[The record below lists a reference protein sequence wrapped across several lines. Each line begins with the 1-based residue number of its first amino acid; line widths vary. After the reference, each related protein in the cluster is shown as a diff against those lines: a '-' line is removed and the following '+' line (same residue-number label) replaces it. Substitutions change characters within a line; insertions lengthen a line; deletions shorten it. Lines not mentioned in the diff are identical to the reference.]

1 MVSNSASGASSTSPV
16 YLVSSYVVTQRQR
29 KSTSLN
35 ISLFPFSTEER
46 VMGNSP
52 RHPAVLHSCD
62 TMARTVFCKKI

>member
-35 ISLFPFSTEER
+35 TPLFPFSMEEK
-46 VMGNSP
+46 GDGKQSQTP
-52 RHPAVLHSCD
+52 CCATAVILQQEQ
-62 TMARTVFCKKI
+62 